1 MFINAFIPRFYMV
14 NTTSETPSIEQVLD
28 IVKCSM
34 KPLVNY
40 GFVEC
45 IDLDKAYYDCRKLEN
60 ILHNTCHKMAWDN
73 LVAWKGKTTP
83 PSIVPQVSDWQFWT
97 ELAQST
103 IRQMDIKIPRE
114 SYKAVLYGFST
125 VALTMA
131 QDWKKGGQH
140 YSEPKTPFLKECNKQ
155 GVLRQMNMSKGFANL
170 LKD

>member
-1 MFINAFIPRFYMV
+1 MV
-14 NTTSETPSIEQVLD
+14 STTSKTPSIEQVLD
-28 IVKCSM
+28 MVKCSM

-60 ILHNTCHKMAWDN
+60 VLHNTCHKMAWDN

-83 PSIVPQVSDWQFWT
+83 PSIVPKANDWQFWT

-103 IRQMDIKIPRE
+103 IRQMNIKIPRE

-131 QDWKKGGQH
+131 QDWKKGGHH

>member
-1 MFINAFIPRFYMV
+1 MV
-14 NTTSETPSIEQVLD
+14 STTSETPSIEQVLD
-28 IVKCSM
+28 MVKCSM

-60 ILHNTCHKMAWDN
+60 VLHNTCHKMAWDN

-103 IRQMDIKIPRE
+103 IRQMNIKIPRE

-140 YSEPKTPFLKECNKQ
+140 YSEPTTPFLKECNKQ